1 MRRLAA
7 WVAGQSLEGFL
18 AAETLGL
25 ATVHADA
32 QEVEEQFGRHRSDHC

>member
-18 AAETLGL
+18 AAETLDL
-25 ATVHADA
+25 ATVRADA